1 MILFILKNEKVGSS
15 ILHQMRLHDKTETE
29 MYGDGIN
36 AQKPLTVL

>member
-1 MILFILKNEKVGSS
+1 MILLSWKNEKVGSS
-15 ILHQMRLHDKTETE
+15 IPRQMRLHDKTETE